1 MIAEVSTATNEST
14 SLSFPPESNQ
24 NYPEDVKDKVIRYLG
39 QLNET
44 ESKVY
49 MIAKGHLGT
58 SFNIARTTGYR
69 TWLEKNEPRV

>member
-44 ESKVY
+44 ERKVY

-69 TWLEKNEPRV
+69 TWLEKNESK

>member
-1 MIAEVSTATNEST
+1 MIAEVSTNIT

-24 NYPEDVKDKVIRYLG
+24 NYPEDVKDKVMRYLG

-44 ESKVY
+44 ERKVY

-69 TWLEKNEPRV
+69 TWLEKNESK